1 MEKQFHRKYFTYI
14 IQKLLNIYSS
24 KIQHVWRFILD
35 GINHRIDFWD
45 SKLSGKKKLSVDNKL
60 LAYDESG
67 CSQFLCIF
75 KIPPHIFK
83 LKQKLEDKYSL
94 SIDNYKFSA
103 LKAEEAKGNLK
114 KLIEES
120 MKNPLDD
127 VDKLLKKQLD
137 KEKKENELKKSTA
150 KTKIIKEIKE
160 KKDSNKDFDFISA
173 KDIKEIKSNLN
184 NNKNSSMNNEIY
196 QKNKNILNNMNVNDF
211 KRNSNMFG
219 LDFFTG
225 DNEKG
230 NNNTN
235 KNSISN
241 NPFNKSV
248 NINNKNNNN
257 LELNNLKNS
266 QNPHNKEVLNRL
278 MNKIVPDKKNDDD
291 NNKELEKLFDDFNG
305 EDVTNNNNN
314 LDSNKNN
321 KGNSLGNQSHNN
333 ISNNINKNDDNSN
346 NNNIFNEVN
355 NEFVKINLNNNNNNF
370 NPQNLD
376 DEKRKNTTPFDFDDD
391 DDIL

>member
-35 GINHRIDFWD
+35 GIDHRIDFWD
-45 SKLSGKKKLSVDNKL
+45 SKLSGKKKLSVDNKV

-196 QKNKNILNNMNVNDF
+196 QQNKNILKNINVDDF

-230 NNNTN
+230 N
-235 KNSISN
+235 
-241 NPFNKSV
+241 
-248 NINNKNNNN
+248 
-257 LELNNLKNS
+257 
-266 QNPHNKEVLNRL
+266 R
-278 MNKIVPDKKNDDD
+278 
-291 NNKELEKLFDDFNG
+291 
-305 EDVTNNNNN
+305 
-314 LDSNKNN
+314 
-321 KGNSLGNQSHNN
+321 
-333 ISNNINKNDDNSN
+333 
-346 NNNIFNEVN
+346 
-355 NEFVKINLNNNNNNF
+355 
-370 NPQNLD
+370 
-376 DEKRKNTTPFDFDDD
+376 
-391 DDIL
+391 